1 MTNSLND
8 IRSKFL
14 DFFAQNGHEIVSSS
28 SLVPH
33 NDPTL
38 MFSNAGMNQFKN
50 VFTGVEKLKYQRATS
65 SQKCVRAG
73 GKHNDLDNVGYT
85 ARHHTF
91 FEMLGNFSFGD
102 YFKED
107 AIELAWKLLTKE
119 YGIPQEKLLVTVYHT
134 DDEAFNLWKKIA
146 GLPDAKIIRIP
157 TNDNFWSMG
166 DTGPCGPCSEIFYD
180 HGENI
185 AGGPPGSLEQ
195 DGDRFIEIW
204 NLVFMQYEQID
215 KETRNSLPKPSIDT
229 GMGLERLAAVLQGK
243 HDNYDIDLF
252 RNLILASKKEA
263 KTEDTKH
270 NVSHRVIADHLRSS
284 CFLIAD
290 GIMPSNEGRG
300 YVLRRIMRRA
310 MRHAHQIG
318 CKDPLMYRLVPYL
331 VEQMGEHYPELGRAE
346 ASIKETLKQEEERFK
361 QTLERG
367 LKLLEEETEKL
378 SKGETLKGE
387 AAFKLYDT
395 YGFPLDLTQDIL
407 RGKGMQVDESG
418 FAICMEKQ
426 KSDARAA
433 WSGSGDKATNN
444 IWFELKDKI
453 GSTEFLGY
461 NQDVAAAKLLAI
473 IIDGA
478 ETDKAISEQEAILIF
493 NQTPFYGESGGQVG
507 DIGFVKI
514 NEKLVAEVT
523 DTLKPLDNFHIH
535 KVIVKETLSVGDMV
549 TLAIDTGNRSRLRA
563 NHSATH
569 ILHAVM
575 RKSLGEHIT
584 QRGSLVTAEK
594 LRFDVSS
601 NKAIS
606 KEEII
611 NIEQEVN
618 KIIWQNSAVTT
629 RIMTQEEAIKHGAM
643 ALFGEKYGDEV
654 RVISMGIDA
663 ENTSYSVEL
672 CGGTHVRATGDIG
685 LFKIISE
692 SAVAAGIRRIE
703 AVTRDGAFDYLASQ
717 DKIIKEIAGE
727 LKLNSAELPEKIN
740 SLLQERKKLEKEL
753 GEAKKSLVL
762 AGSATQEKP
771 EAEEIGN
778 VKFFSRVFD
787 NLDPKELRSIADEY
801 RKIADIIFVATKNE
815 GKASLVIAVNESL
828 VTKISAV
835 DLIKLSVEIVG
846 GKGGGGRAEM
856 AQGGGNMADKI
867 GDAIVTVKENL
878 MSILK

>member
-1 MTNSLND
+1 
-8 IRSKFL
+8 
-14 DFFAQNGHEIVSSS
+14 
-28 SLVPH
+28 
-33 NDPTL
+33 
-38 MFSNAGMNQFKN
+38 
-50 VFTGVEKLKYQRATS
+50 
-65 SQKCVRAG
+65 
-73 GKHNDLDNVGYT
+73 
-85 ARHHTF
+85 
-91 FEMLGNFSFGD
+91 
-102 YFKED
+102 
-107 AIELAWKLLTKE
+107 
-119 YGIPQEKLLVTVYHT
+119 
-134 DDEAFNLWKKIA
+134 
-146 GLPDAKIIRIP
+146 
-157 TNDNFWSMG
+157 
-166 DTGPCGPCSEIFYD
+166 
-180 HGENI
+180 
-185 AGGPPGSLEQ
+185 
-195 DGDRFIEIW
+195 
-204 NLVFMQYEQID
+204 
-215 KETRNSLPKPSIDT
+215 
-229 GMGLERLAAVLQGK
+229 
-243 HDNYDIDLF
+243 YDIDLF